1 MIKNNLS
8 LFILFLALSQ
18 IIFSNDEEL
27 KKFIEVD
34 KELYNK
40 EKLDK
45 IKELNLPEVNKEKR
59 YITKEGVRELE
70 KVYNVYL
77 DMKVNVYVPLEVVSD
92 INIYATVLG
101 NEILEI
107 PFDLELNRRPEKNN
121 YYSIK
126 YSDMVFDIDNDGE
139 EDTYIYSP
147 KYINERIETNNY
159 VKIYGERIS
168 NEGSYKKRIYM
179 TVEIRRGIV
188 RTEDKNVQKIS
199 NFNINFINYNLCKN
213 NGKSL

>member
-107 PFDLELNRRPEKNN
+107 NRRPEKNN

-179 TVEIRRGIV
+179 TVEIG
-188 RTEDKNVQKIS
+188 EE
-199 NFNINFINYNLCKN
+199 
-213 NGKSL
+213 

>member
-27 KKFIEVD
+27 EKFIEVD

-59 YITKEGVRELE
+59 YITKEGIRELE

-77 DMKVNVYVPLEVVSD
+77 DMKVNVYVPLEIVSD

-101 NEILEI
+101 NEILELY
-107 PFDLELNRRPEKNN
+107 FELVLNSKYEKNN

-179 TVEIRRGIV
+179 TVEIG
-188 RTEDKNVQKIS
+188 EE
-199 NFNINFINYNLCKN
+199 
-213 NGKSL
+213 

>member
-1 MIKNNLS
+1 MIKNKLNL
-8 LFILFLALSQ
+8 FVLFLALSQ
-18 IIFSNDEEL
+18 IIFSNGGETEE
-27 KKFIEVD
+27 FIEVD

-45 IKELNLPEVNKEKR
+45 IKELNLPEVNKDKR
-59 YITKEGVRELE
+59 YITKEGIRELE

-77 DMKVNVYVPLEVVSD
+77 DMKVNVYVPLEIVSD
-92 INIYATVLG
+92 IDIYATVLG

-159 VKIYGERIS
+159 VKIYGEKIS
-168 NEGSYKKRIYM
+168 NEGIYKKRIYM
-179 TVEIRRGIV
+179 TVEIG
-188 RTEDKNVQKIS
+188 EE
-199 NFNINFINYNLCKN
+199 
-213 NGKSL
+213 

>member
-126 YSDMVFDIDNDGE
+126 YSDMV
-139 EDTYIYSP
+139 T
-147 KYINERIETNNY
+147 
-159 VKIYGERIS
+159 RIS
-168 NEGSYKKRIYM
+168 ILNLRNSADAK
-179 TVEIRRGIV
+179 
-188 RTEDKNVQKIS
+188 DCFQNV
-199 NFNINFINYNLCKN
+199 FIKLYQYQNTFESEEHLKAYY
-213 NGKSL
+213 